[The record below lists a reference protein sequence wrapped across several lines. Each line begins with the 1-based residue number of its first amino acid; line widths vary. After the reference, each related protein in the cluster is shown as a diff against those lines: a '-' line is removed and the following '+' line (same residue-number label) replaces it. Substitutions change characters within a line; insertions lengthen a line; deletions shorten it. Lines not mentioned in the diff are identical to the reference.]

1 MIRSLGLFLVLM
13 LLPVRAPADVLG
25 YLQTLYDLESVT
37 TRTLNIQLDP
47 VDHGV
52 RFSVT
57 LTDNETGFERRHE
70 FDGSATNN
78 PFPYHLEYRNYCGTD
93 VILLTVEYPWRHAL
107 PQYVRVL
114 DTFAFDYSDFSF
126 IDMEFGP
133 PSDFALLD
141 SSDPESDVLRMQP
154 RFLVECLPAG
164 SKVPFRFVE
173 NPVE

>member
-1 MIRSLGLFLVLM
+1 MRKLFL
-13 LLPVRAPADVLG
+13 LLLILSPNNLSAQELN
-25 YLQTLYDLESVT
+25 YFQTLYDEAGVETRKLSV
-37 TRTLNIQLDP
+37 RLAS
-47 VDHGV
+47 VDDGV

-57 LTDNETGFERRHE
+57 LSDNETGFERRHE
-70 FDGSATNN
+70 FDGQGASD
-78 PFPYHLEYRNYCGTD
+78 PSPYHMEYRNYCGTD

-154 RFLVECLPAG
+154 PFLVECLPAG
-164 SKVPFRFVE
+164 SEVPFRFVE